1 MSGVIH
7 DDVQHVR
14 LNLWFLLN
22 NQQAWHLIRYRCIK
36 HFNDFWDALLQ
47 IQIRNLMSYQ
57 TLIII
62 QQKHILVLPKPF
74 LRLLVQQILLD
85 LVKLI
90 ILE

>member
-1 MSGVIH
+1 MC
-7 DDVQHVR
+7 DVQHLMMDLFFR
-14 LNLWFLLN
+14 LN
-22 NQQAWHLIRYRCIK
+22 NQQAWHLVHYRYIE
-36 HFNDFWDALLQ
+36 HFNDFEDVPHLQ

-62 QQKHILVLPKPF
+62 LRKYILVLLEQF
-74 LRLLVQQILLD
+74 LGLLVEQILLD

>member
-1 MSGVIH
+1 MDGVMC
-7 DDVQHVR
+7 DVQHLMMDLYFR
-14 LNLWFLLN
+14 LN
-22 NQQAWHLIRYRCIK
+22 NQQAWHLVHYRYIE
-36 HFNDFWDALLQ
+36 HFNDFGDVPPLQ

-62 QQKHILVLPKPF
+62 LQKYILVLLEQF
-74 LRLLVQQILLD
+74 LGQLVQQILLD